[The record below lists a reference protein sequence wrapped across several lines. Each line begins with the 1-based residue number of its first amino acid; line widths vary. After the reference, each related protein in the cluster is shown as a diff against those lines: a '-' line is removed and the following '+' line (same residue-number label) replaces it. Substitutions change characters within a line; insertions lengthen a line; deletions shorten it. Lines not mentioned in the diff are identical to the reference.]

1 MNINNKIII
10 VHCWAYYL
18 WILEQGKISKESD
31 LTFVTSQINANF
43 SNYSAWHHRSVIFS
57 TYSSNEIISNA
68 KSEFEWLLNAFFT
81 DPSDQSAWIYYR
93 WLLNICNKSFNE
105 LEKKNEWI
113 ELVKEQFE
121 MINELNEM
129 QENEKWVMFT
139 LIELHQVVKENEK
152 DCELLDKKKIEE
164 YLKKLEEID
173 KMRIG
178 FYNEVEKDLDL
189 MKV

>member
-1 MNINNKIII
+1 M
-10 VHCWAYYL
+10 
-18 WILEQGKISKESD
+18 WILEQGNVSRETD
-31 LTFVTSQINANF
+31 LAFVTSLINSNF

-57 TYSSNEIISNA
+57 SYTSEEIVSTA
-68 KSEFEWLLNAFFT
+68 KEEFNWLLNAFFT

-93 WLLNICNKSFNE
+93 WLLNVCNKSFNE
-105 LEKKNEWI
+105 LGKKEEWMNLI
-113 ELVKEQFE
+113 KEQFE

-139 LIELHQVVKENEK
+139 LIELHNVVKENEK
-152 DCELLDKKKIEE
+152 DCEMLSKDKINE

-178 FYNEVEKDLDL
+178 FYKEVEKDLDL